1 MANKKQNRYKV
12 NIGVSYEK
20 EVYVEA
26 DNSYDAI
33 HTVKNIL
40 LKSNLFKF
48 YPKDIYSI
56 LMESNIDDVGEINDC
71 CEFNA
76 DGLQNG
82 KYDVEMT
89 LNGKSF
95 NGECDLN
102 DHFVEVLGHEDN
114 EIICRQDCNNCP
126 YVNRCS
132 L

>member
-56 LMESNIDDVGEINDC
+56 LMESNIDDVGKKTI
-71 CEFNA
+71 
-76 DGLQNG
+76 
-82 KYDVEMT
+82 V
-89 LNGKSF
+89 
-95 NGECDLN
+95 
-102 DHFVEVLGHEDN
+102 
-114 EIICRQDCNNCP
+114 
-126 YVNRCS
+126 VN
-132 L
+132 LMQTDYKTENMMLK